1 MTDVQVDR
9 SMDRIM
15 VALRHLTEDV
25 KKVKKRDE
33 GK

>member
-1 MTDVQVDR
+1 
-9 SMDRIM
+9 MDRIM